1 VRFLFVCRVTLPR
14 LAWGAVLEKGR
25 GNVTV
30 YHGEQVEIREDGF
43 FEGVWNGPGEVAAAL
58 EATVACGTGGQ
69 SDDADVR
76 FWTSTDNLYPLH
88 SVAVGDRLFVSNSP
102 VFAQVLAR
110 ETPDPSYPFYYDDF
124 IRLARRCYNAHGS
137 LRTASGNRLRLH
149 FGHVMMVDRNL
160 NVSFSRH
167 PACASFSDYESYYRL
182 LASSVHQVLDNGASS
197 SRCFPYKPLASC
209 SGGYDANACAA
220 LAARAGCTEAITFT
234 SSEAR
239 EDESD
244 SGEHIAD
251 ALNMRCFTADKRA
264 FLDTADLSEFCIVPH
279 SMYPTYSAFEQILA
293 GRILVSGSSGGMIW
307 SKGSAGYIDDGCISW
322 LRFVSSYGLLEFR
335 LRVGF
340 LVFLPS
346 RIGFIHNREILR
358 INCSTEMKP
367 WSVGNNYDRPIAR
380 RIIEEA
386 GVDRRA
392 FGMRKMASSQVRLD
406 GPAVQ
411 RSAIGPAYRAFM
423 EQRARQVDP
432 VVDRYWR
439 FRNSCRWFI
448 LTRLSSPRKRQVRY
462 TRLRRM
468 FSFLNNRPAVFEWY
482 YLFAHQFSFNSL
494 KARYVS
500 PEMAGRQPH
509 DYTARRS
516 THDAV

>member
-1 VRFLFVCRVTLPR
+1 
-14 LAWGAVLEKGR
+14 
-25 GNVTV
+25 
-30 YHGEQVEIREDGF
+30 
-43 FEGVWNGPGEVAAAL
+43 
-58 EATVACGTGGQ
+58 
-69 SDDADVR
+69 
-76 FWTSTDNLYPLH
+76 
-88 SVAVGDRLFVSNSP
+88 
-102 VFAQVLAR
+102 
-110 ETPDPSYPFYYDDF
+110 
-124 IRLARRCYNAHGS
+124 
-137 LRTASGNRLRLH
+137 
-149 FGHVMMVDRNL
+149 
-160 NVSFSRH
+160 
-167 PACASFSDYESYYRL
+167 
-182 LASSVHQVLDNGASS
+182 
-197 SRCFPYKPLASC
+197 
-209 SGGYDANACAA
+209 
-220 LAARAGCTEAITFT
+220 
-234 SSEAR
+234 
-239 EDESD
+239 
-244 SGEHIAD
+244 
-251 ALNMRCFTADKRA
+251 
-264 FLDTADLSEFCIVPH
+264 
-279 SMYPTYSAFEQILA
+279 
-293 GRILVSGSSGGMIW
+293 
-307 SKGSAGYIDDGCISW
+307 
-322 LRFVSSYGLLEFR
+322 
-335 LRVGF
+335 
-340 LVFLPS
+340 
-346 RIGFIHNREILR
+346 
-358 INCSTEMKP
+358 MKP